1 VDTRDKSVESNA
13 KGKNTDKDFS
23 KLSPIIKCY
32 KCQGYG
38 HVAAN
43 CPTPFRV
50 AIDKLPATESKFIS
64 EELIIQVEN
73 YHSDEEIKGDEIEES
88 NTSIALEVTHMTTEL
103 IDVSLEDNTSSVP
116 KITPMIT
123 EPTDVSLEDN
133 TSSIPEITHVIT
145 EFTVV
150 SLEDSTSITPEI
162 TSLTIESIDVPSEDN
177 TLNTLEV
184 TPVITEIVDA
194 LDEDLTNMLPPTCE
208 IQPAIELVPRVS
220 LPDFGME
227 VVPHL
232 ETSEVPTSLE
242 VKQQCLVPTDV
253 HVYTDPFWNYVVTK
267 DLGQI
272 NDVNIYCRSIS
283 YNLENTVEGES
294 NTSQIFSSPSITV
307 TPRGAFHVI
316 LPVRISLVLIFTI
329 TGRLLYTSRMR
340 RLIIPFDRGRKN

>member
-1 VDTRDKSVESNA
+1 VDTKDKSVGSNT
-13 KGKNTDKDFS
+13 KGKSTEKDFS

-50 AIDKLPATESKFIS
+50 AIDKMPATESKFIS
-64 EELIIQVEN
+64 EELIIQAEN
-73 YHSDEEIKGDEIEES
+73 YHSDEEIKGDKIEES

-123 EPTDVSLEDN
+123 EPIDVSLEDN
-133 TSSIPEITHVIT
+133 TSSIHEI
-145 EFTVV
+145 
-150 SLEDSTSITPEI
+150 
-162 TSLTIESIDVPSEDN
+162 
-177 TLNTLEV
+177 
-184 TPVITEIVDA
+184 TPVITESTVVPLEESIPITLGITPVIMEFVH
-194 LDEDLTNMLPPTCE
+194 EDLTDTLPPTRK

-242 VKQQCLVPTDV
+242 VKQQCLVPTAV

-272 NDVNIYCRSIS
+272 KDVTIYCRSIS
-283 YNLENTVEGES
+283 YNLENAVEGES
-294 NTSQIFSSPSITV
+294 NTSQIFNSPSITV
-307 TPRGAFHVI
+307 TPRSVFHLI
-316 LPVRISLVLIFTI
+316 LPVRISLVPILTI
-329 TGRLLYTSRMR
+329 TGKLPYTLRMR
-340 RLIIPFDRGRKN
+340 HMIIPYDRGHKNC